1 MAKKKT
7 VVEPEVVE
15 GTWKDKIVGHELVDV
30 DTLLPHP
37 KNWRKHPKK
46 QNTLL
51 AGAIE
56 DIGFIRSVTV
66 NKRTGRML
74 DGHLRV
80 ELAKEAGIKKIRV
93 EFVDLTPEEE
103 AKALLTLDP
112 ISGLA
117 TANDELLESLGGDF
131 QLLEIKSPDLKE
143 FLAQMVGFNTGNA
156 LDEEYV
162 PGDDEA
168 AGLAKKYDVQM
179 GQLWKLGPH
188 IFCCGDSTRD
198 IAKALGGRKADLVV
212 TSPPYNLDVS
222 YEGHDDTK
230 SDWEVYSSFLT
241 NVLTPVVENLGQG
254 RALVWNIGVNKTTY
268 HHRQAVL
275 IESCGLELLRQVIWK
290 KVGVP
295 LPKSIPYERVRAFNP
310 LRVHE
315 VCYVFGKGKLEP
327 GSRLDGMDP
336 LYEYDV
342 FELHQSRATED
353 LPEGKERTGAGKSS
367 SLTKR
372 SKKAHPAAYPV
383 ALPGMFINHLT
394 EVGEVVLDPFGG
406 AGSTM
411 MACELLGRH
420 AVSVEMS
427 PEYVAVSI
435 ERWANATGGTPI
447 LLGKEEST
455 SGKKRKV

>member
-1 MAKKKT
+1 MARKKI
-7 VVEPEVVE
+7 VEEPAAVD
-15 GTWKDKIVGHELVDV
+15 GTWKDKIVGHDLVDV
-30 DTLLPHP
+30 DSLLPHP

-46 QNTLL
+46 QNSLL

-66 NKRTGRML
+66 NRRTGRML

-80 ELAKEAGIKKIRV
+80 ELAREAGVKKIRV
-93 EFVDLTPEEE
+93 EYVDLTPEEE

-117 TANDELLESLGGDF
+117 TANDDLLESLGGDF
-131 QLLEIKSPDLKE
+131 QILDIKSDDLRE
-143 FLAQMVGFNTGNA
+143 FIASLVGINPASVTD
-156 LDEEYV
+156 DEYI
-162 PGDDEA
+162 PGEDEA
-168 AGLAKKYDVQM
+168 AGLAKKFGVKM
-179 GQLWKLGPH
+179 GQVWKLGSH
-188 IFCCGDSTRD
+188 IVCCGDSTRD

-212 TSPPYNLDVS
+212 TSPPYNLDVN

-230 SDWEVYSSFLT
+230 SEWETYATFLT

-295 LPKSIPYERVRAFNP
+295 LPKSVPYERVRAFNP

-327 GSRLDGMDP
+327 GSKLEGMDP

-342 FELHQSRATED
+342 FELHQSKATGD

-383 ALPGMFINHLT
+383 ALPGMFITHLT
-394 EVGEVVLDPFGG
+394 EPGEVVLDPFGG

-411 MACELLGRH
+411 MACELLGRSC
-420 AVSVEMS
+420 VSVEMA
-427 PEYVAVSI
+427 PEYVAVMI
-435 ERWANATGGTPI
+435 DRWINATGGTPV
-447 LLGKEEST
+447 LLDKGVPADAK
-455 SGKKRKV
+455 G